1 MSAIVIRRYSNM
13 PTLVAAQELVDER
26 GDVLD
31 GDVTVTVHVTVGGNL
46 LTTEQLVNQV
56 GHIVDSDVAFIS

>member
-1 MSAIVIRRYSNM
+1 M
-13 PTLVAAQELVDER
+13 PTLVTAQELVDK
-26 GDVLD
+26 GGHVLD

-46 LTTEQLVNQV
+46 LTPEQLVNQV

>member
-13 PTLVAAQELVDER
+13 PTLVTAQELVDER

-56 GHIVDSDVAFIS
+56 GHIVDSNVAFIS

>member
-13 PTLVAAQELVDER
+13 PTLVTAQELVDK
-26 GDVLD
+26 GGHVLD
-31 GDVTVTVHVTVGGNL
+31 SDIAVAVHVAVGGNL

-56 GHIVDSDVAFIS
+56 GHIVDSNVAFIS

>member
-1 MSAIVIRRYSNM
+1 MKL
-13 PTLVAAQELVDER
+13 LVAAQELVDER
-26 GDVLD
+26 SDVLD
-31 GDVTVTVHVTVGGNL
+31 GDIAVAVHVTVGGNL

>member
-1 MSAIVIRRYSNM
+1 MKLS
-13 PTLVAAQELVDER
+13 VAAQKLVDK
-26 GDVLD
+26 GGHVLD
-31 GDVTVTVHVTVGGNL
+31 SDVAVAVHVTVGGNL